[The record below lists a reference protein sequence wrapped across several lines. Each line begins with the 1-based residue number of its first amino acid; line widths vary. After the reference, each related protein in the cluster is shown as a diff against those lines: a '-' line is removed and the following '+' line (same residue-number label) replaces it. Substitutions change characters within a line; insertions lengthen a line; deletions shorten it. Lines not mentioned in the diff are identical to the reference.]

1 MIPQPRN
8 NQRQVLRQK
17 SNYGREESFL
27 MEGTNHD
34 YEEISRFKNTIRDP
48 GDGEPRNES
57 DNGAADKLRDGLHHL
72 KPGSTGQKP
81 FPKTYAF
88 VTDINIDDLADNE
101 KTYMKLGID
110 KNEEGD
116 RLTPIVQ
123 LLEEDRGSS
132 NENSTSFKEELIQN
146 FENSS
151 QQNTEVGFCWII
163 LNNNAVIEC

>member
-1 MIPQPRN
+1 MIPHPRN

-17 SNYGREESFL
+17 SNYGRDESFL
-27 MEGTNHD
+27 MGTNHD
-34 YEEISRFKNTIRDP
+34 YEEISGFKNTIRDP

-57 DNGAADKLRDGLHHL
+57 ENVVANKSSNALHHIR
-72 KPGSTGQKP
+72 PGSTGQRP
-81 FPKTYAF
+81 FPKTHTI
-88 VTDINIDDLADNE
+88 VTDINIDDADNE

-110 KNEEGD
+110 QNEEGD

-151 QQNTEVGFCWII
+151 QPNTEVSTC
-163 LNNNAVIEC
+163 